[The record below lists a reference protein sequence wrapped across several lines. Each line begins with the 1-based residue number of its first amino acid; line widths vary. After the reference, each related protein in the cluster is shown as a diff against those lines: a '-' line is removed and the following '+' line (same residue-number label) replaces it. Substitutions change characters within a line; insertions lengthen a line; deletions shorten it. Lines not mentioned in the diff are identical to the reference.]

1 MLVVITDQASD
12 SDGTDL
18 KREGFLLQAQDIK
31 VIAVALGDESDKGEL
46 DILTPEQGEVVEAN
60 NTDGPKKIAEEIM
73 KKALES
79 E

>member
-1 MLVVITDQASD
+1 MLVVIADQTSD
-12 SDGTDL
+12 SDGSDL
-18 KREGFLLQAQDIK
+18 KRERFLLQAQDIK
-31 VIAVALGDESDKGEL
+31 VIAVALGEESDKDEL
-46 DILTPEQGEVVEAN
+46 DILTPEQDEVVEAN

>member
-18 KREGFLLQAQDIK
+18 KREGFLLQAQGIK
-31 VIAVALGDESDKGEL
+31 VIAVALGDESDKDEL
-46 DILTPEQGEVVEAN
+46 DILTPEQDEVVEAN

>member
-1 MLVVITDQASD
+1 MLVVIADQTSD
-12 SDGTDL
+12 SDGSDL
-18 KREGFLLQAQDIK
+18 KRERFLLQAQDIK
-31 VIAVALGDESDKGEL
+31 VIAVALGDESDKDEL
-46 DILTPEQGEVVEAN
+46 DILTPEQDEVVEAN